1 MFKDYERELT
11 GEGYIDAARM
21 GAFLK
26 STGTNIQRIAASS
39 AFRTRQTA
47 QVFAE
52 QLAFDWEKIDL
63 IDNLYD
69 CGARAY
75 IAAVNETPET
85 INELMIVGHNPDVS
99 YFAEYLT
106 RDFYGSMSTSS
117 VCLIEFEADIEWSHV
132 SSRMGK
138 LVDLYTVENIPE

>member
-1 MFKDYERELT
+1 MFKDFERELT

-26 STGTNIQRIAASS
+26 KKGSNVQRIAASS

-47 QVFAE
+47 QVLAE
-52 QLAFDWEKIDL
+52 QLGFDWERIDF

-75 IAAVNETPET
+75 IAAVNETPEAVS
-85 INELMIVGHNPDVS
+85 ELMIVGHNPDIS
-99 YFAEYLT
+99 YFGEYLT
-106 RDFYGSMSTSS
+106 RNFYESMSKMS
-117 VCLIEFEADIEWSHV
+117 VCIVEFEDTEWAAV

-138 LVDLYTVENIPE
+138 FKDYFTVKGLPA